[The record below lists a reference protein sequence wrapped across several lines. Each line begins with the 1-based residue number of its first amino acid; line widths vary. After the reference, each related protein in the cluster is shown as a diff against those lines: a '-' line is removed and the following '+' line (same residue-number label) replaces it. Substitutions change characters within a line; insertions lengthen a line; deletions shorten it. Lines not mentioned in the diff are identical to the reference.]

1 MIRHKNYKIIVYN
14 SKYLGIVIAVIN
26 LKDNKVKYKVVS
38 DSGSSW
44 SSYSEFALFNR
55 ILLGITHR
63 STIELKGYTNE
74 PNYENII
81 QITKKKLNIG
91 DN

>member
-1 MIRHKNYKIIVYN
+1 MIRHKNYKIVVYN
-14 SKYLGIVIAVIN
+14 SRYLGLVIAVIN
-26 LKDNKVKYKVVS
+26 LKADMVHYKVVS
-38 DSGSSW
+38 YFNRPW
-44 SSYSEFALFNR
+44 CSYSEFASFNSL
-55 ILLGITHR
+55 LLGHSHQ

-74 PNYENII
+74 PNYEKII